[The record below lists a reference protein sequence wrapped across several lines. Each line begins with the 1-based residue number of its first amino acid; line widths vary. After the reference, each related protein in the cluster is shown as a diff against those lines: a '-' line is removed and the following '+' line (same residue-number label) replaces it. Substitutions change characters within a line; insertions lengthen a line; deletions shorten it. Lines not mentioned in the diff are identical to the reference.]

1 MSDPLEA
8 AKREQER
15 TTEALTD
22 AKQQLRDAMDAKA
35 GPPAEDADDAQR
47 QLGAIRAEL
56 DRDLAALRGRIPDK
70 QRLVATARPIALA
83 VGGGLA
89 TLAVAAQR
97 FGKRREQRRHE
108 EQLRE
113 QATALAESFARL
125 DLEAIAAEAAQER
138 ADDDGGGAGKVVAV
152 ALVAA
157 GAAAAAVWAR
167 TRTREEPDIW
177 GPAPGPAGGDLPPA
191 TGSLTAG
198 HPATPTDI
206 TDEVPTIPVDE
217 R

>member
-8 AKREQER
+8 AKREKER

-47 QLGAIRAEL
+47 QLSAIRGEL
-56 DRDLAALRGRIPDK
+56 ERDLAVLRGRIPDT
-70 QRLVATARPIALA
+70 QRMIATARPIALA
-83 VGGGLA
+83 VGGGVA
-89 TLAVAAQR
+89 TLAIAAKR
-97 FGKRREQRRHE
+97 IGKRREQRQHQQ
-108 EQLRE
+108 QLRE
-113 QATALAESFARL
+113 KATALAESMARL
-125 DLEAIAAEAAQER
+125 DLDAIAAEAAQER
-138 ADDDGGGAGKVVAV
+138 ADDEGRGKGALVAV

-157 GAAAAAVWAR
+157 GAAAATAWAR
-167 TRTREEPDIW
+167 ARTREEPDIS

-191 TGSLTAG
+191 TASLSAG
-198 HPATPTDI
+198 HPATPADV